1 MRSRMVLAGRF
12 EVFED
17 GTVNR
22 ISNGVSEPAKQSYTG
37 KGMRY
42 ATVSYSENGK
52 QYHAYV
58 HRLVE
63 TAFIPNPKHLP
74 QVNHKDGN
82 PRNNTVENLEW
93 VTQAQNTCHA
103 YEHGLANPMATAV
116 PCSICGAFT
125 KSAKGIC
132 VACQNHL
139 KTEAKEIDKQATLW
153 DRYGSLDTSL
163 MSPTEATY
171 VQLRAKGL
179 SVSEIADRYGVSRQ
193 CVSAAILYAEKR
205 ARDPSKMSKAQQS
218 ALISARKKVQRT
230 KHKVEELEAAL
241 LAAKENYAGA
251 QKALK
256 VLEDSSVGSSYLTPQ
271 LNNTTLSVR

>member
-58 HRLVE
+58 HRLVA

-82 PRNNTVENLEW
+82 PRNNTV
-93 VTQAQNTCHA
+93 
-103 YEHGLANPMATAV
+103 
-116 PCSICGAFT
+116 
-125 KSAKGIC
+125 
-132 VACQNHL
+132 
-139 KTEAKEIDKQATLW
+139 
-153 DRYGSLDTSL
+153 
-163 MSPTEATY
+163 
-171 VQLRAKGL
+171 
-179 SVSEIADRYGVSRQ
+179 
-193 CVSAAILYAEKR
+193 
-205 ARDPSKMSKAQQS
+205 
-218 ALISARKKVQRT
+218 
-230 KHKVEELEAAL
+230 
-241 LAAKENYAGA
+241 
-251 QKALK
+251 
-256 VLEDSSVGSSYLTPQ
+256 
-271 LNNTTLSVR
+271 